1 MKRLF
6 FLVAAWLLASSF
18 TIHLMGDSTMAEK
31 DLSDGK
37 PERGWGM
44 MFPNFVDDGVK
55 VVNYAQNGRSTKSF
69 IDLGLWDK
77 VHGNLHEG
85 DWVFIQFGHNDSK
98 EDDPA
103 RYAAPWGAYQDNLRR
118 FVREAREKGATPVL
132 LTPVARRW
140 FKDGRLDRNCHGD
153 YPAAMTQVAREEGVI
168 LLDITTPTLDWIEGL
183 GDEASRPYFMHLQ
196 PGRYACAPQGKTDNT
211 HTVAAGARKVAEIV
225 CSRIREQIPEIASH
239 LTSWDIVVSPDGH
252 GDYMTVQEAID
263 AVPDYSHS
271 EITSILVRKGV
282 YREQVT
288 IPHNKFRIRIKGEQ
302 ADSTVITFG
311 KYARQTW
318 PGRDFEVGTSGSAT
332 IYIHASYI
340 TFEDLT
346 FENSAGEGK
355 DISQAVAV
363 FTDGDFLFFK
373 GCRFLGNQDTLYTY
387 GRYGKDGGIKRNYF
401 LDCYIEG
408 TTDFI
413 FGPSVAWFEGC
424 TIFSKKNSYV
434 TAASTLKGQPY
445 GYVFHR
451 CRLTA
456 APGVEKCYLG
466 RPWGAY
472 AKTVFLDCELGAHI
486 LPEGWHDWEKPGKPD
501 TKKNSFYAEYGSTGP
516 GARGPRVKWAK
527 RLSARQAAAYTF
539 EKVMYQE
546 QDGKVWDPF
555 NNR

>member
-196 PGRYACAPQGKTDNT
+196 PGR
-211 HTVAAGARKVAEIV
+211 
-225 CSRIREQIPEIASH
+225 
-239 LTSWDIVVSPDGH
+239 
-252 GDYMTVQEAID
+252 
-263 AVPDYSHS
+263 
-271 EITSILVRKGV
+271 
-282 YREQVT
+282 
-288 IPHNKFRIRIKGEQ
+288 
-302 ADSTVITFG
+302 
-311 KYARQTW
+311 
-318 PGRDFEVGTSGSAT
+318 
-332 IYIHASYI
+332 
-340 TFEDLT
+340 
-346 FENSAGEGK
+346 
-355 DISQAVAV
+355 
-363 FTDGDFLFFK
+363 
-373 GCRFLGNQDTLYTY
+373 
-387 GRYGKDGGIKRNYF
+387 
-401 LDCYIEG
+401 
-408 TTDFI
+408 
-413 FGPSVAWFEGC
+413 
-424 TIFSKKNSYV
+424 
-434 TAASTLKGQPY
+434 
-445 GYVFHR
+445 
-451 CRLTA
+451 
-456 APGVEKCYLG
+456 
-466 RPWGAY
+466 
-472 AKTVFLDCELGAHI
+472 
-486 LPEGWHDWEKPGKPD
+486 
-501 TKKNSFYAEYGSTGP
+501 
-516 GARGPRVKWAK
+516 
-527 RLSARQAAAYTF
+527 
-539 EKVMYQE
+539 
-546 QDGKVWDPF
+546 
-555 NNR
+555 